1 VSRQGV
7 EGELPIRG
15 NSPVA
20 PPMNRTG
27 LCIALT
33 IAVVV
38 GVLFG
43 VYAQLDVNLS
53 GWFFDA
59 NSHKFIINGQ
69 PWEQHA
75 RDAARWLIALISV
88 PAFVAICGK
97 VILPRRRMLMGGRAA
112 LFVVVTLALG
122 PGLVANTLFKDHSG
136 RSRPF
141 DTVEFGGTDRFTA
154 WWDPRGP
161 CPNNCSFIA
170 GEPSGAFWTLAPA
183 SLAPP
188 QLRLLAYGAAL
199 AFGATVGVVRI
210 AGGGH
215 FFTDV
220 VFAGV
225 FMYFV
230 IWPLHRLIFRG
241 QTSRMDEDGVER
253 ALGRIGEAISR
264 ALTALARRIDR
275 RRDERL

>member
-1 VSRQGV
+1 
-7 EGELPIRG
+7 
-15 NSPVA
+15 
-20 PPMNRTG
+20 MNRTG

-33 IAVVV
+33 VAVVV

-43 VYAQLDVNLS
+43 VYAHLDVDLS
-53 GWFFDA
+53 AMFFDP
-59 NSHKFIINGQ
+59 NTHRFVINKQ
-69 PWEQHA
+69 PWEQHT
-75 RDAARWLIALISV
+75 RDAARWLIALISL

-97 VILPRRRMLMGGRAA
+97 VILPHRPMLMSGRGA
-112 LFVVVTLALG
+112 LFVVMTLALG
-122 PGLVANTLFKDHSG
+122 PGLVANTLFKDHSA

-141 DTVEFGGTDRFTA
+141 DVTEFGGADHFTA
-154 WWDPRGP
+154 WWDPSGP

-188 QLRLLAYGAAL
+188 QLRLLAYAAAL
-199 AFGATVGVVRI
+199 TFGSTIGVVRI

-225 FMYFV
+225 FMYLV
-230 IWPLHRLIFRG
+230 MWTVYGLIFRWRA
-241 QTSRMDEDGVER
+241 TSLSEDSVER
-253 ALGRIGEAISR
+253 ALARIGEAIR
-264 ALTALARRIDR
+264 HAFDR
-275 RRDERL
+275 RRGERL